1 MPRPEVAVGAV
12 IVRDGRLLLIRR
24 ARGVGA
30 GRWSLPG
37 GRVEEGETLAVALAR
52 EIREETGLR
61 ASIGRLCGIA
71 ERVSPEAHY
80 VIVDFWASAGGT
92 PVAGDDAAAVMWAD
106 HDTLHGL
113 DLVDHLLEFLAEHEV
128 LDALRVGGAG
138 HD

>member
-37 GRVEEGETLAVALAR
+37 GRVEEGETLALALAR

-61 ASIGRLCGIA
+61 ARIGRLCGIA
-71 ERVSPEAHY
+71 ERISPEAHY
-80 VIVDFWASAGGT
+80 VIIDFWASAGGT

-113 DLVDHLLEFLAEHEV
+113 DLVDHLLEFLAEHDV
-128 LDALRVGGAG
+128 LAQLLTGGTAR
-138 HD
+138 D